1 MRGIQLHPIMA
12 KGFQAGDVLD
22 NRYELLV
29 RHAHGGMATVWVA
42 RVRGRYGFERIVAVK
57 TILPHLADEERFR
70 AMFLDEARL
79 ASRIR
84 HPNVVHLDDVG
95 EADGVPFMVLEWIEG
110 DPLSRISDQGR
121 KVDRPIPLGVLLR
134 MMADA
139 CLGLHSAHELRDPS
153 GKLLG
158 VVHRDV
164 SHQNLLVTTDGVT
177 KVIDFGVAKAAD
189 RLVEDTRTGLVKG
202 KLEYSAPEYLKRR
215 EFDRRADLWAMGV
228 ILYRE
233 LKGAFPY
240 EANSDYALLGAITS
254 GKPPAPLPDTVPP
267 AVVEIVMRA
276 LDHDLAKRW
285 ATAQDLAR
293 ALEAAMP
300 EKSSHADVAAFANDL
315 LAARIEVR
323 RRHLADALARF
334 EQVPDEGGEGG
345 EGSAGPAPLAQ
356 LPPEALPMRPDH
368 ADELVA
374 MASGTDDG
382 SFVHPPAAPGPQL
395 RLRHVLAMAV
405 ASGMVLAIWGMIAF
419 VLSTSPKLNPTHL
432 QAPPAP
438 LAAPATPAPEGGAR

>member
-1 MRGIQLHPIMA
+1 MGRRATAPVMA
-12 KGFQAGDVLD
+12 KGFSAGDVLD

-70 AMFLDEARL
+70 DMFLDEARL

-95 EADGVPFMVLEWIEG
+95 EAEGVPFMVLEWIEG
-110 DPLSRISDQGR
+110 DALSRISDQAR
-121 KVDRPIPLGVLLR
+121 KSDKPIPLGVLMR
-134 MMADA
+134 MVCDA
-139 CLGLHSAHELRDPS
+139 CLGLHAAHELRDPT

-215 EFDRRADLWAMGV
+215 EFDRRADVWAIGV

-233 LKGAFPY
+233 LAGSFPY
-240 EANSDYALLGAITS
+240 EGNSDYALLGAITS
-254 GKPPAPLPDTVPP
+254 GKPPAPLPDTVPR
-267 AVVEIVMRA
+267 AVADVVMRA
-276 LDHDLAKRW
+276 LEHDLAKRF
-285 ATAQDLAR
+285 ATTQDLAR
-293 ALEAAMP
+293 ALETAMP
-300 EKSSHADVAAFANDL
+300 ERASHGDVAAFANEL

-323 RRHLADALARF
+323 RRHLADAIARF
-334 EQVPDEGGEGG
+334 ERERGAERGEG
-345 EGSAGPAPLAQ
+345 EAAAAPAPLAQ
-356 LPPEALPMRPDH
+356 LPPEAIPLRPDR

-374 MASGTDDG
+374 MASKPDDE
-382 SFVHPPAAPGPQL
+382 SYVAPVPAPPPQL
-395 RLRHVLAMAV
+395 RLRHIVAMMLATGLTLALW
-405 ASGMVLAIWGMIAF
+405 GMVAF
-419 VLSTSPKLNPTHL
+419 VLATSPKLNPTHV
-432 QAPPAP
+432 QTP
-438 LAAPATPAPEGGAR
+438 AAPR

>member
-1 MRGIQLHPIMA
+1 MA
-12 KGFQAGDVLD
+12 KSFQAGDILD

-70 AMFLDEARL
+70 AMFLDEARI

-110 DPLSRISDQGR
+110 DPLSRISDQAR
-121 KVDRPIPLGVLLR
+121 KANRPIPLGVLLR
-134 MMADA
+134 IASDA
-139 CLGLHSAHELRDPS
+139 CLGLHAAHELRDAT
-153 GKLLG
+153 GQLLG

-164 SHQNLLVTTDGVT
+164 SHQNLLITTDGVT

-215 EFDRRADLWAMGV
+215 EFDRRADVWAIGV
-228 ILYRE
+228 ILYHE
-233 LKGAFPY
+233 LAGAFPY
-240 EANSDYALLGAITS
+240 EANNDYALLAAITS
-254 GKPPAPLPDTVPP
+254 GKPPAPLPDSVPP
-267 AVVEIVMRA
+267 AVAEVVMRA
-276 LDHDLAKRW
+276 IDHDLSRRFAS
-285 ATAQDLAR
+285 AQDLAR
-293 ALEAAMP
+293 AIEAALP

-323 RRHLADALARF
+323 RRHLADAIARF
-334 EQVPDEGGEGG
+334 ETVRAED
-345 EGSAGPAPLAQ
+345 GSAHDPAGGAAPLAQ
-356 LPPEALPMRPDH
+356 LPPEALPMRPDR

-374 MASGTDDG
+374 LASKSSELDVEPT
-382 SFVHPPAAPGPQL
+382 APLAPQL
-395 RLRHVLAMAV
+395 RFRHVFAMAAATGV
-405 ASGMVLAIWGMIAF
+405 ALAVWGMVAF
-419 VLSTSPKLNPTHL
+419 VLTTSPKLNPTHL
-432 QAPPAP
+432 QPPAGSP
-438 LAAPATPAPEGGAR
+438 

>member
-1 MRGIQLHPIMA
+1 MA

-57 TILPHLADEERFR
+57 TILPHLADEPRFR
-70 AMFLDEARL
+70 AMFLDEARI

-95 EADGVPFMVLEWIEG
+95 EADEVPFMVLEWIEG
-110 DPLSRISDQGR
+110 DPLSRVSDQAR
-121 KVDRPIPLGVLLR
+121 KAERPIPLGVLLR
-134 MMADA
+134 IASDA
-139 CLGLHSAHELRDPS
+139 CLGLHAAHELRDPT
-153 GKLLG
+153 GQLLG

-189 RLVEDTRTGLVKG
+189 RLVENTRTGLVKG

-215 EFDRRADLWAMGV
+215 EFDRRADVWAMGV

-233 LKGAFPY
+233 LAGEFPY
-240 EANSDYALLGAITS
+240 EGPSDYALLLAITA
-254 GKPPAPLPDTVPP
+254 GKPPAPLPDAVPP
-267 AVVEIVMRA
+267 AVAELVMRA
-276 LDHDLAKRW
+276 LDHDLTRRF

-293 ALEAAMP
+293 AIEAAMP
-300 EKSSHADVAAFANDL
+300 DKSGHADVAAFANDL

-323 RRHLADALARF
+323 RRHLADAIARF
-334 EQVPDEGGEGG
+334 EVDRGAEGEDYGG
-345 EGSAGPAPLAQ
+345 GAASAPLAQ
-356 LPPEALPMRPDH
+356 LPPEALPMRPDRR
-368 ADELVA
+368 DELLA
-374 MASGTDDG
+374 MASDTSDASVDAP
-382 SFVHPPAAPGPQL
+382 VPPPPPQL
-395 RLRHVLAMAV
+395 LLRHIVAMFAV
-405 ASGMVLAIWGMIAF
+405 TGVMLAIWGMVAF
-419 VLSTSPKLNPTHL
+419 VLTTSPKLNPTHL
-432 QAPPAP
+432 QAP
-438 LAAPATPAPEGGAR
+438 R